1 MTTKTMLVTGVSS
14 GVGLVI
20 ATKLAEQGHQ
30 VIGLARH
37 ATAQEKLAHL
47 GVELHDVDLA
57 DNQAVTEAMAIILT
71 NHNQIDAL
79 LNVAGFATNGPLEL
93 VTDEQARAQLEVNV
107 LGVMRLIRAVL
118 PTMRKQ
124 QSGTIVNVSS
134 VMGRAYQPMLGWY
147 AATKH
152 ALEVLTDTLR
162 VEVAPFGIQVALV
175 EPNGIATPMGTG
187 EAHFQKQFS
196 GSAYE
201 QLAQKMDVMFKSGG
215 TKSVSAESVADLIIK
230 AATVDRPRPRYAIGY
245 LAKTMMGM
253 ARFLPSRWYDKGL
266 QRLLK

>member
-1 MTTKTMLVTGVSS
+1 MTMKTMLVTGVSS
-14 GVGLVI
+14 GVGLVT

-37 ATAQEKLAHL
+37 ATTQATLTQL
-47 GVELHDVDLA
+47 GVELYDVDLA
-57 DNQAVTEAMAIILT
+57 NNQAIKATMATILSK
-71 NHNQIDAL
+71 HDHIDAL
-79 LNVAGFATNGPLEL
+79 LNIAGFAANGPLEL
-93 VTDEQARAQLEVNV
+93 VTDEQAKAQLEVNV

-118 PTMRKQ
+118 PTMRNQ

-134 VMGRAYQPMLGWY
+134 VMGQAYQPMLGWY

-162 VEVAPFGIQVALV
+162 VEVAPFGIKVTLV
-175 EPNGIATPMGTG
+175 EPNGIATPMSSG
-187 EAHFQKQFS
+187 EAHFQKQFAN
-196 GSAYE
+196 SAYE
-201 QLAQKMDVMFKSGG
+201 NLAQKMDALFKTGG

-230 AATVDRPRPRYAIGY
+230 SALIKHPRPRYAIGY

-253 ARFLPSRWYDKGL
+253 ARFLPSSWYDKGL